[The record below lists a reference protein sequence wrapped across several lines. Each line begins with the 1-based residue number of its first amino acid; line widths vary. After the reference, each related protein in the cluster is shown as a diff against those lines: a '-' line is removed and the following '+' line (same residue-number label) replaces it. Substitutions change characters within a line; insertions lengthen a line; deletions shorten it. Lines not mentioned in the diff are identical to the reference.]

1 MLPTL
6 FRAFIVWFA
15 ILLLAIVNGALREK
29 ILNPRLGETS
39 GHIASTLIL
48 SILVVIITWLS
59 ISWIGPASLREAI
72 IVGSVWLVLTL
83 AFEFLAGHYLFGTS
97 WDKLLADYDLSRAR
111 IWPLVLLTTL
121 VSPPVI
127 FWLKRGS

>member
-6 FRAFIVWFA
+6 FRAIIVWFA

-48 SILVVIITWLS
+48 SVLVVLVSWLS
-59 ISWIGPASLREAI
+59 MSWIGPTNLREAI
-72 IVGSVWLVLTL
+72 IMGSGWLVLTL
-83 AFEFLAGHYLFGTS
+83 SFEFLAGHYLFGTS
-97 WDKLLADYDLSRAR
+97 WEKLLADYDLSRGR

-121 VSPPVI
+121 LSPPII
-127 FWLKRGS
+127 FWLKRSS

>member
-29 ILNPRLGETS
+29 ILNPGLGEAS

-48 SILVVIITWLS
+48 SILVVLVSWLS
-59 ISWIGPASLREAI
+59 MSWIGPASFREAI
-72 IVGSVWLVLTL
+72 IVGSGWLALTL

-97 WDKLLADYDLSRAR
+97 WDKLLADYDMSRGR

-121 VSPPVI
+121 ISPPVI

>member
-1 MLPTL
+1 M
-6 FRAFIVWFA
+6 VWFA

-29 ILNPRLGETS
+29 VLNPRPGEAS

-48 SILVVIITWLS
+48 SILVVIVSWLS

-72 IVGSVWLVLTL
+72 IIGSGWLVLTL

-97 WDKLLADYDLSRAR
+97 WEKLLADYDLSRGR

-121 VSPPVI
+121 VSPPII